1 MASSGFK
8 IDFILI
14 GTAKAATS
22 WIYEFLR
29 EHPEICVSSQKE
41 LYFFDR
47 DYNFRK
53 GINYYKKFFKN
64 CSNEKIIG
72 EFTPSYIDSRLAPI
86 RIYKFFPDIKIIANL
101 RNPIERI
108 FSDYKFNVQMKLKYG
123 IYKSFDEAVRY
134 DKELIELGFY
144 YKKLIRYFKIFPK
157 KNILILFFD
166 DLIKNPFNFV
176 KEIYKFLKLKDIEF
190 IPESLSKKS
199 NPTGFN
205 IVRERI
211 PLISSIMFRM
221 RTIIIKNYPNK
232 RKFIEKVLNKT
243 NLGEII
249 FKFLEYNRIIISEKN
264 PEIDKFSSIKTET
277 KNYLKKIYL
286 NDIKNLE
293 RLLNVNLSHWK

>member
-1 MASSGFK
+1 
-8 IDFILI
+8 
-14 GTAKAATS
+14 
-22 WIYEFLR
+22 
-29 EHPEICVSSQKE
+29 
-41 LYFFDR
+41 
-47 DYNFRK
+47 
-53 GINYYKKFFKN
+53 
-64 CSNEKIIG
+64 
-72 EFTPSYIDSRLAPI
+72 
-86 RIYKFFPDIKIIANL
+86 
-101 RNPIERI
+101 
-108 FSDYKFNVQMKLKYG
+108 MKLKYG